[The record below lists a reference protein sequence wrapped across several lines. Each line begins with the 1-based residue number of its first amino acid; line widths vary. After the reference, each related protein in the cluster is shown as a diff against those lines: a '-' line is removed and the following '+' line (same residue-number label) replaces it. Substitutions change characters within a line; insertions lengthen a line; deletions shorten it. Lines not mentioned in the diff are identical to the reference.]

1 MTDDDDDGIVV
12 MLLVVVVVVSAVV
25 PQNGLNKTL
34 TKSQRSRTKDKQT
47 SMML

>member
-12 MLLVVVVVVSAVV
+12 MLLVVVVVSAVV

>member
-12 MLLVVVVVVSAVV
+12 MLLVVVVVSAVV
-25 PQNGLNKTL
+25 PQNGSNKTL